1 MKKETI
7 NTFQKGMIKDLHP
20 LTTPNDVLTDALN
33 ATSITYNGNEG
44 ALQNDMGNVKIKNAL
59 LKAGYVPVGMKEH
72 GGIIYVAAYNPE
84 TGKGQV
90 GSFPSP
96 KQLWESENWSVNAPA
111 QIISAPTIRGS
122 IYKGNFIKNEIVR
135 QAIFTT
141 QEGPRIFHPGDKFIV
156 SFPYKTKELK
166 DAISAGYVDIQLG
179 VVKSD
184 GGIEIMRTWSKDNN
198 DSSFLFD
205 TTIPENPF
213 SNKNNV
219 QVFDASSSGEMLF
232 IINLH
237 TLDSFNVLRSYSMND
252 DKKIVVTCTGEGRK
266 DNETYNSTTEDSY
279 LKLATDESNYD
290 LSAVTLTEE
299 ASNKGKIDIY
309 PVVPFGIVERMKRP
323 INVNFDKIRKNQ
335 DDFGEWR
342 FFVTEDYL
350 KIGWAYDFYNLDGT
364 KEIEY
369 IKMYFYK
376 LEDGPN
382 GDPKEITFQ
391 RESYNGNFED
401 YIDYKQL
408 GLAYKNIYI
417 VKIVKKI
424 TGEGE
429 QVITYKMLYLSKLY
443 NSYYNGFYDTKN
455 MIGGGQMEE
464 IDRSTLEYKPAEV
477 NPVTVK
483 VNLKSD
489 ISLKESNAT
498 VITPDETKYEVPTSN
513 IKPSMYTTLSEG
525 LNLEEEHTYLTTVI
539 NKYKTNLKLEG
550 ELQGLESEII
560 GIPNPTII
568 DSVLNNYRVSV
579 YEPQINNTFVSSTT
593 LKDFPPIQDVPAIKN
608 FEGDLGNQQ
617 EGHTF
622 PEFVFGDYRRIQG
635 ISSDEQSKSY
645 NHTGLQPL
653 YNGKL
658 TGERRK
664 HIAPYCDIT
673 SANCLCGDFDD
684 DKTVYYNSTLTKAG
698 EVIKGADA
706 GGGYDDGGLKTASR
720 LMGSPLTNIF
730 TGINGDQAEIEFR
743 GLRKQENTKVSLNM
757 TDDDEDV
764 GGEVIMDQS
773 DNYLIACW
781 KFTDGDI
788 RFVNLITRRDAPTDG
803 SVDWPRLDIM
813 MRCILSQIFIV
824 NRTTSTAKYI
834 TTDERFYR
842 YEEGQTTL
850 PIQLQYYSNNQ
861 SNLNDI
867 MISEVSGESLTDCL
881 IYKWGYKNGN
891 LFNGTNEAVPFTN
904 LIPKVNVT
912 TPSNENI
919 TIEVPNFYDLDVLL
933 PNYFGV
939 EYRPVDNEQYDA
951 QKIYGLDVDKVTEN
965 AAAQGKDLTY
975 PKANPDGAFEWKTQ
989 PACVELSSTLKMYRW
1004 SNNSTNSKVIEF
1016 PEFVTHFIT
1025 KAAMEQ
1031 WNEVPEGEFNEIYG
1045 VTDSLFAVGSGTNGN
1060 EEDAPDMYY
1069 ETLYS
1074 PEISLL
1080 NNHLR

>member
-96 KQLWESENWSVNAPA
+96 KQLWESEDWTVNAPA
-111 QIISAPTIRGS
+111 QIISAPTIPGS
-122 IYKGNFIKNEIVR
+122 IYEGNFIKNEIVR

-141 QEGPRIFHPGDKFIV
+141 RSEGPRIFHPGDKFIV
-156 SFPYKTKELK
+156 SFPSKTGLAEAVSK
-166 DAISAGYVDIQLG
+166 GYVDIQLG

-198 DSSFLFD
+198 DSSFLLG
-205 TTIPENPF
+205 TTIPTSPF
-213 SNKNNV
+213 SNKNNI

-237 TLDSFNVLRSYSMND
+237 TLDSFNVLRSYSMNNND
-252 DKKIVVTCTGEGRK
+252 KIVVTCTGEGRK
-266 DNETYNSTTEDSY
+266 DNETYSSTTDSY
-279 LKLATDESNYD
+279 LKLATSGSNYD
-290 LSAVTLTEE
+290 LPTVTLTEGNNN
-299 ASNKGKIDIY
+299 SVSVDIY
-309 PVVPFGIVERMKRP
+309 PVVPFGIVKRMRRP
-323 INVNFDKIRKNQ
+323 IKVNFAKIRKNQ

-369 IKMYFYK
+369 IRMYFYK
-376 LEDGPN
+376 LEDGPD
-382 GDPKEITFQ
+382 GDYKEITFQ

-417 VKIVKKI
+417 VKIVKKV
-424 TGEGE
+424 TGESE

-455 MIGGGQMEE
+455 MIGGGQVEE
-464 IDRSTLEYKPAEV
+464 IDRSTLEFKPAEV
-477 NPVTVK
+477 SPVTVK
-483 VNLKSD
+483 INLKSD
-489 ISLKESNAT
+489 ISIKESNAT
-498 VITPDETKYEVPTSN
+498 VVTPDETKYEVPTSN
-513 IKPSMYTTLSEG
+513 IKPYMYTTLSEG
-525 LNLEEEHTYLTTVI
+525 LDLEEEHTYLTTVI
-539 NKYKTNLKLEG
+539 NKYKTNLSLEG

-568 DSVLNNYRVSV
+568 DSVLNNYRVRVST
-579 YEPQINNTFVSSTT
+579 PQINNTFIPSTT
-593 LKDFPPIQDVPAIKN
+593 FKDFPPIQDIPPIQMEAEGIGN
-608 FEGDLGNQQ
+608 FNGDLGQQQ

-622 PEFVFGDYRRIQG
+622 REFVFGDYRRIQG
-635 ISSDEQSKSY
+635 ISSDERSKSY
-645 NHTGLQPL
+645 DHTGLQPL
-653 YNGKL
+653 YSGKL
-658 TGERRK
+658 AGERRRYV
-664 HIAPYCDIT
+664 APYCDIT

-684 DKTVYYNSTLTKAG
+684 DETVYYNSTLTKAG

-743 GLRKQENTKVSLNM
+743 DLKKQNTTKSGLNM
-757 TDDDEDV
+757 TDDDDDV

-788 RFVNLITRRDAPTDG
+788 RFVNLITRRDATTDG
-803 SVDWPRLDIM
+803 SAEWPRLDIM

-824 NRTTSTAKYI
+824 NRTTRTTKYV

-850 PIQLQYYSNNQ
+850 PIQLQYQGSQ

-867 MISEVSGESLTDCL
+867 MVSEVSGESLTKCL
-881 IYKWGYKNGN
+881 ENKWGYANGK
-891 LFNGTNEAVPFTN
+891 LFNTIPFTN

-912 TPSNENI
+912 TPSNEDI

-933 PNYFGV
+933 PNYFGI
-939 EYRPVDNEQYDA
+939 EYRSVDNKQYNA
-951 QKIYGLDVDKVTEN
+951 QKIYGLDVNKVAEN
-965 AAAQGKDLTY
+965 AAAQGKGLTY
-975 PKANPDGAFEWKTQ
+975 PKANPDGTFEWKTQ
-989 PACVELSSTLKMYRW
+989 PACIELSSTLNMYRW
-1004 SNNSTNSKVIEF
+1004 SNNSTSSKVITF
-1016 PEFVTHFIT
+1016 PEFITHFVT

-1031 WNEVPEGEFNEIYG
+1031 WDEVPEGEFNEIYG
-1045 VTDSLFAVGSGTNGN
+1045 VTDSPSAIGSGTNGN

-1069 ETLYS
+1069 KTLYS
-1074 PEISLL
+1074 PQISLL
-1080 NNHLR
+1080 NDHT